1 MKWTGISKPQLT
13 GMTVHQGLACSQTLH
28 FLFRD
33 RRARIWKWKP
43 RGIYWPQAQGVE
55 IKKEKRL
62 WIGYSRVS
70 PCIFIGTHLYRWVGP
85 PFFLSSATPK
95 FHFQLPAPLWL
106 MIFSSIFKIQDTANK
121 NVFCICCIL
130 RETSPGLTHKSPHFN
145 SKELNYS
152 TIIIKIDIWTRYE
165 VK

>member
-1 MKWTGISKPQLT
+1 MKRTGISKPQLT
-13 GMTVHQGLACSQTLH
+13 GMTVRRGLACSQTLH

-33 RRARIWKWKP
+33 RRARAWKLKP
-43 RGIYWPQAQGVE
+43 RGIYWPQAQRVE
-55 IKKEKRL
+55 IKKRETSVDRL
-62 WIGYSRVS
+62 LEGFSMHFHRYT
-70 PCIFIGTHLYRWVGP
+70 FIHMGWTSFLPFNP
-85 PFFLSSATPK
+85 PSATPK
-95 FHFQLPAPLWL
+95 FHFQLPAP
-106 MIFSSIFKIQDTANK
+106 SIFKIQDTANK